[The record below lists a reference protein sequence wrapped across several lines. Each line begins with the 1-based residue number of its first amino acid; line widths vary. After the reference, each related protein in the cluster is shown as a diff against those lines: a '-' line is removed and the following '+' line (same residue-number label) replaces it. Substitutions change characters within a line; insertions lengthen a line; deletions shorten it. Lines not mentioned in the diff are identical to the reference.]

1 MKYRFAILMFAA
13 AAGVLLT
20 AVPAYRQLSHF
31 SRGGDAARGSGPD
44 DLSTKAA
51 DRSATGIQRKDVSG
65 EARAWLERLLAGH
78 PGLAVE
84 FRAVADEDNGYLQWL
99 AFIDECRATGRWPSA
114 SSDSVWETQN
124 GARNALVLPQ
134 DIAAMI
140 EEGGEW
146 DPTRFGEWMKEDRA
160 LIERIIALGLLSDR
174 SAGGIEIE
182 RVAGQVTLPT
192 NLGGILLSLA
202 RHDLE
207 AGNSAGALR
216 TLESMLGSARHV
228 DGIECPTYLHMVQA
242 AGLRAKFLE
251 FVGGEQAATADPE
264 TLGQL
269 RGLIAGAR
277 DEPANF
283 AKFPRGEWH
292 VYSATMMLPML
303 LKNEGSPDLPA
314 SLLQHP
320 ELVAETFAATSEA
333 STDRFLTAT
342 LREMLSSKTAP
353 EIQVPGG
360 IPEETRRDLNQICHG
375 LTQGLP
381 YGWAVQ
387 QVQIAMSEAALAVAL
402 GEESPVEP
410 LSGKP
415 YVIDE
420 AGGTLK
426 LPDDP
431 LFADLVSPS
440 IRIPRAKSR

>member
-1 MKYRFAILMFAA
+1 MKYRLAILMSAA
-13 AAGVLLT
+13 AAGLLLT
-20 AVPAYRQLSHF
+20 AVPAYRQLARF
-31 SRGGDAARGSGPD
+31 SRGGDAARRSGAEE
-44 DLSTKAA
+44 LSRKTA
-51 DRSATGIQRKDVSG
+51 DRSATGIQRKDVSA
-65 EARAWLERLLAGH
+65 EARAWQERLLEKH

-84 FRAVADEDNGYLQWL
+84 FRTVADEDNGYLQWL
-99 AFIDECRATGRWPSA
+99 AFIDECRATGRWPAA
-114 SSDSVWETQN
+114 SESV
-124 GARNALVLPQ
+124 RNALLLPE

-140 EEGGEW
+140 EEEGEW

-160 LIERIIALGLLSDR
+160 LIERIIELGLLPER
-174 SAGGIEIE
+174 SAGGIEVE
-182 RVAGQVTLPT
+182 RVAGQMTLPS
-192 NLGGILLSLA
+192 NLAAILLSLA

-216 TLESMLGSARHV
+216 TLESMLGSACHA
-228 DGIECPTYLHMVQA
+228 DGIESPTYLHMVEA
-242 AGLRAKFLE
+242 AGLRAKLLE
-251 FVGGEQAATADPE
+251 FASSERIAAADPE

-269 RGLIAGAR
+269 RGFIAGAR
-277 DEPANF
+277 GEPADF

-314 SLLQHP
+314 SLRQHP

-333 STDRFLTAT
+333 STGRFLTAT

-353 EIQVPGG
+353 EIQVPEGVS
-360 IPEETRRDLNQICHG
+360 EETRRDLNQLCHG

-381 YGWAVQ
+381 YSWAGQ
-387 QVQIAMSEAALAVAL
+387 QVQIAMGEAALAVAL

-420 AGGTLK
+420 ADGTLK

-431 LFADLVSPS
+431 LFADLVRPS
-440 IRIPRAKSR
+440 IRIPRARGK